1 MEIYDFSNCEYSNR
15 NGSYGGAAGDKDGI
29 IIDGGAWIAKYP
41 KSNEGMAKSDKL
53 SKNAQTP
60 LSEYIGSHIYEILGY
75 PVHKTLLGIRKNYLV
90 VACKDFCGENT
101 RLLEMRTLKNIH
113 ISEMNQQ
120 FKIDLHETD
129 DNHLVNLNELFIH
142 FKLNPEISKIS
153 GVAERFWNQVVIDGL
168 IGNNDRNNGNWGILS
183 CGDKR
188 ELAPIFDNG
197 AAFYPKKSTLAIEQ
211 ILKLPE
217 SDQSRNNANVQEPF
231 TIDGEHH
238 LNYRSILS
246 LTAAEIPPDQVTLL
260 HDAINRNADLVESK
274 LDEIIAFVK
283 SIPSNYNGYE
293 IISEP
298 RREYYL
304 KSFITRF
311 EDVLKKEK
319 SNISRQGC
327 ES

>member
-1 MEIYDFSNCEYSNR
+1 MKIYDFSNCEYSNR

-29 IIDGGAWIAKYP
+29 IINGEPWIAKYP
-41 KSNEGMAKSDKL
+41 KSNEGMAKNDKL
-53 SKNAQTP
+53 SRMSQTP
-60 LSEYIGSHIYEILGY
+60 LSEFIGSHIYGILGY
-75 PVHKTLLGIRKNYLV
+75 PVHETLLGIRKNLLV
-90 VACKDFCGENT
+90 VACKDFCDENT

-113 ISEMNQQ
+113 ISEMNQK
-120 FKIDLHETD
+120 FNTELHETGD
-129 DNHLVNLNELFIH
+129 DHLVDLNELFVH
-142 FKLNPEISKIS
+142 FELNPEISKID

-183 CGDKR
+183 HGDKR

-197 AAFYPKKSTLAIEQ
+197 ASFYPKKSTLAIAQ

-217 SDQSRNNANVQEPF
+217 ADQARNNANVQQPF

-246 LTAAEIPPDQVTLL
+246 LTDGEIPANQVSLL
-260 HDAINRNADLVESK
+260 KNAITKNTDLVENK
-274 LDEIIAFVK
+274 LDEIIAFIK
-283 SIPSNYNGYE
+283 SIPNEYNGYE

-311 EDVLKKEK
+311 EDVLKKRKTELLK
-319 SNISRQGC
+319 
-327 ES
+327 

>member
-1 MEIYDFSNCEYSNR
+1 MEILDLSNSEYSNR

-29 IIDGGAWIAKYP
+29 VINGEPWIAKYP
-41 KSNEGMAKSDKL
+41 KSNERMAKSNKL
-53 SKNAQTP
+53 SKTSQTP
-60 LSEYIGSHIYEILGY
+60 LSEFIGSHIYEILGY
-75 PVHKTLLGIRKNYLV
+75 PVHKTILGIRKNFLV
-90 VACKDFCGENT
+90 VVCKDFCDERT

-113 ISEMNQQ
+113 ISEMNQK
-120 FKIDLHETD
+120 FNMDLHETD
-129 DNHLVNLNELFIH
+129 DDHLVNLNELFVH
-142 FKLNPEISKIS
+142 FELNPEISKIK

-197 AAFYPKKSTLAIEQ
+197 ASFYPKKSTLAIEQ

-217 SDQSRNNANVQEPF
+217 ADQTRNNANIQEPF

-238 LNYRSILS
+238 LNYRSILT
-246 LTAAEIPPDQVTLL
+246 LTESEIPAAQVKLL
-260 HDAINRNADLVESK
+260 HSAITKNTDLVESK
-274 LDEIIAFVK
+274 LDEIVEFVK
-283 SIPSNYNGYE
+283 SIPNSYNAYE

-311 EDVLKKEK
+311 EDVLKKRKMEL
-319 SNISRQGC
+319 
-327 ES
+327 

>member
-1 MEIYDFSNCEYSNR
+1 MEIFDFSNSEYSNR

-29 IIDGGAWIAKYP
+29 VIDGEPWIAKYP

-53 SKNAQTP
+53 SRMSQTP
-60 LSEYIGSHIYEILGY
+60 LSEFIGSHIYEILGY

-90 VACKDFCGENT
+90 VACKDFCDENT

-113 ISEMNQQ
+113 ISEMNQK
-120 FKIDLHETD
+120 FNVDLHETD
-129 DNHLVNLNELFIH
+129 DDHLVNLNELFVQ
-142 FKLNPEISKIS
+142 FEMNPEISKINGIS
-153 GVAERFWNQVVIDGL
+153 ERFWNQVVIDGL

-197 AAFYPKKSTLAIEQ
+197 ASFYPKKSTIAIEQ

-217 SDQSRNNANVQEPF
+217 ADQARNNANVQEPF

-238 LNYRSILS
+238 LSYRSILD
-246 LTAAEIPPDQVTLL
+246 LTESEIPAAQVELL
-260 HDAINRNADLVESK
+260 KAAVISNTELVESK
-274 LDEIIAFVK
+274 LNEIIEFVK
-283 SIPSNYNGYE
+283 SIPGSYEGYE

-311 EDVLKKEK
+311 EDVLKKRRGELC
-319 SNISRQGC
+319 S
-327 ES
+327 

>member
-1 MEIYDFSNCEYSNR
+1 MEIYDFSNSEYSNR

-29 IIDGGAWIAKYP
+29 IINGEPWIAKYP
-41 KSNEGMAKSDKL
+41 KSNEEMAKSDKL
-53 SKNAQTP
+53 SKKSQTP
-60 LSEYIGSHIYEILGY
+60 LSEYLGSHIYQILGY
-75 PVHKTLLGIRKNYLV
+75 PVHETLLGIRKNNLV
-90 VACKDFCGENT
+90 VACKDFCDDKT

-113 ISEMNQQ
+113 IAEMKQN
-120 FKIDLHETD
+120 FNVDLHETD
-129 DNHLVNLNELFIH
+129 DDHLVNLNELFVH
-142 FKLNPEISKIS
+142 FELNPEISKIN

-183 CGDKR
+183 CGEKR

-217 SDQSRNNANVQEPF
+217 SDQARNNCNVQEPF

-238 LNYRSILS
+238 LNYRTILALS
-246 LTAAEIPPDQVTLL
+246 ESEIPAEQVELL
-260 HDAINRNADLVESK
+260 NNAVIKNTELVENK
-274 LDEIIAFVK
+274 LSQIIDFVK
-283 SIPSNYNGYE
+283 SIPNSYKDYE
-293 IISEP
+293 IITEP

-311 EDVLKKEK
+311 EDVLKKRKNELMK
-319 SNISRQGC
+319 
-327 ES
+327 